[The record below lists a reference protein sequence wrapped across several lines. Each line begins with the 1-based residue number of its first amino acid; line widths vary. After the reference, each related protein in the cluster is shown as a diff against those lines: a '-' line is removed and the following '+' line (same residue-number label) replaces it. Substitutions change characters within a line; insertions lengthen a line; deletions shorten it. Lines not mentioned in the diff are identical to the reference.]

1 MKIRLPLR
9 SIVIIGAIAAAAL
22 INTGCTPYHYYRYP
36 NPVSYP
42 PPAWGPEVPYPQQ
55 CTVYYPGS
63 REQLACERG
72 ARQRLA
78 EEQRRRENEAYRQGR
93 GQ

>member
-1 MKIRLPLR
+1 MTSRTPLEKA
-9 SIVIIGAIAAAAL
+9 SIILLVAL
-22 INTGCTPYHYYRYP
+22 ATVLLVGCAPYHYPYP
-36 NPVSYP
+36 NAVTYP

-55 CTVYYPGS
+55 CTLYYPGS

-93 GQ
+93 GH